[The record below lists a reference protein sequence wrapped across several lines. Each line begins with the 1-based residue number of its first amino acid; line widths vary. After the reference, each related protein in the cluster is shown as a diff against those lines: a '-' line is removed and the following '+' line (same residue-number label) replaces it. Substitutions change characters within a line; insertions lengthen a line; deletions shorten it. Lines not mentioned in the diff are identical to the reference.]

1 MSKSNAKNKNKQLW
15 WETLGFQIF
24 AVGISAFILYYNT
37 FTNGFVLDDLSAVQ
51 QNEQVQKGIKAIPE
65 ILTTPYH
72 YGYDH
77 KDGGLYRP
85 MSVAVL
91 AIEKS
96 MFGNQPKAFHIFQT
110 LMYMLSCII
119 LLLACRRLLKNKLA
133 ALFVSLFFVFNP
145 VHTEVVANIKSL
157 DEILG
162 LLGFATAIYF
172 FLKYL
177 DTQKN
182 LNLYFS
188 LLGFLFALFSK
199 ESTLALLPVFPLLVW
214 LNDGL
219 KIKLILKRTY
229 LFIIPVIIF
238 IICFASFTNSN
249 EAEGNIEPIE
259 NAIMACNGTAEVIA
273 FKIQLLYNYIVQS
286 IINVSPNH
294 DYAYKHFAYY
304 NFSDWQAW
312 AYALVVILFF
322 VFCILNFSRNK
333 IIFLGFAIWFLPL
346 LATSNLLFNIRWTF
360 GERFM
365 FLPLLGMGL
374 VLYQLLD
381 YLLKRY
387 IKSKK
392 GILVFLFLY
401 IAVSSFTVINRNKEW
416 KSNLSLFEADIK
428 KSPNNVRLH
437 AMLAKEY
444 HDKAFENRD
453 RAMLQKSTDA
463 YYKSIAIKPIAEYVN
478 GLGIN
483 FMDLQLYDS
492 ALKYFEQANILK
504 PNLVD
509 TWHNLGNAHN
519 ALKQIEAAKIS
530 YLKALEI
537 NPKYYNSV
545 VNLANMYMELQQ
557 YPNAIKYGLQALQLS
572 PGDKNVMRNLSIYY
586 QKNNQLD
593 SSNYYQQM
601 AK

>member
-1 MSKSNAKNKNKQLW
+1 MSKSNPKNKAKQPW
-15 WETLGFQIF
+15 WENLGFQIF

-85 MSVAVL
+85 MSVALL

-96 MFGNQPKAFHIFQT
+96 MFGNQAKPFHIFQT
-110 LMYMLSCII
+110 LLYMLSCAIV
-119 LLLACRRLLKNKLA
+119 LLACRRLLKNKLA

-162 LLGFATAIYF
+162 LLGFSISLLYF
-172 FLKYL
+172 IKYL
-177 DTQKN
+177 DNHKKQ
-182 LNLYFS
+182 NLYFS

-214 LNDGL
+214 MREGFH
-219 KIKLILKRTY
+219 IKSIFKQTY
-229 LFIIPVIIF
+229 LYIIPVAIF
-238 IICFASFTNSN
+238 IVCFVSFTNSN
-249 EAEGNIEPIE
+249 EAQGIIEPIE
-259 NAIMACNGTAEVIA
+259 NAIMACDGTGEVIV
-273 FKIQLLYNYIVQS
+273 FKIQLLYNYIIQS
-286 IINVSPNH
+286 VINVSPNH
-294 DYAYKHFAYY
+294 DYAYKHFEYY
-304 NFSDWQAW
+304 SFGDWQAW
-312 AYALVVILFF
+312 AYSLVVILYFL
-322 VFCILNFSRNK
+322 FCILNFNK
-333 IIFLGFAIWFLPL
+333 NKFIFLGFAIWLLPL

-365 FLPLLGMGL
+365 YLPLLGMGL
-374 VLYQLLD
+374 VLYELLNH
-381 YLLKRY
+381 LSQRY

-392 GILVFLFLY
+392 GILIFMFLY
-401 IAVSSFTVINRNKEW
+401 MIVSSFTVINRNKEW
-416 KSNLSLFEADIK
+416 KSNLSLFETDVK

-437 AMLAKEY
+437 ALLAKEY
-444 HDKAFENRD
+444 HDKAVENKD
-453 RAMLQKSTDA
+453 IQLLQKSTDE
-463 YYKSIAIKPIAEYVN
+463 YYKSIAIKPIAEFVN

-483 FMDLQLYDS
+483 YMDLEKYDS
-492 ALKYFEQANILK
+492 ALKYFQIAATLK
-504 PNLVD
+504 PTLAD
-509 TWHNLGNAHN
+509 TWHNIGNAQN
-519 ALKQIEAAKIS
+519 GLKQIEAATKS
-530 YLKALEI
+530 YIRALEI
-537 NPKYYNSV
+537 NPNYYNSV
-545 VNLANMYMELQQ
+545 VNIANMYMEQGQ
-557 YPNAIKYGLQALQLS
+557 YFKAIEYGRKALQLN

-586 QKNNQLD
+586 QKNNQKD
-593 SSNYYQQM
+593 SSSYYLQM